1 MAWDSQSHWKSHGLQ
16 GKRWYPR
23 HTSSQE
29 CQLKSQWELQLCLPA
44 GHQVTLMIHSS
55 DTQFGLT
62 SNSRMKHCTS
72 ARSES
77 WWLTPSQRGK
87 AASWWGSGCALEN
100 MGSRQQGGC
109 GSEKYQLLVLAGGD
123 GGGTDKSLGS
133 KPSRCKGLGFR
144 GVGIPRDSRFGDW
157 ELFSAYSVSSSGFTN
172 QGISISGRLSEFSSK
187 RFP

>member
-1 MAWDSQSHWKSHGLQ
+1 MSTKVPVGTPVA
-16 GKRWYPR
+16 
-23 HTSSQE
+23 
-29 CQLKSQWELQLCLPA
+29 
-44 GHQVTLMIHSS
+44 LMIHSS

-72 ARSES
+72 ARS
-77 WWLTPSQRGK
+77 
-87 AASWWGSGCALEN
+87 ASWWGSGCALEN

-123 GGGTDKSLGS
+123 GGGTEKSLGS
-133 KPSRCKGLGFR
+133 KPSRCRGLGFR
-144 GVGIPRDSRFGDW
+144 RVGIHRDSRFGDW

-172 QGISISGRLSEFSSK
+172 QGISISGRLSEFSFK